1 MITLFKYKWKFNENF
16 IYSFFFFFKIQ
27 WTGKYWSRSPI
38 RSITL
43 FSTIARLEIP
53 FLRPYGWKA
62 LLALIILSIRSI
74 DKEFI
79 WTACLHPTI
88 RWTVYAFLR
97 TSRKLTNAI
106 IESQTCSDAVRGTMS
121 TIHLRTEFLL
131 NFHRNCAIRQ
141 FLFPFLFD
149 DVNSTISSKLIT
161 SFIVEN
167 FSSLTRETWK
177 FHRYFS
183 ILRGGWD
190 GKMINK
196 FWKLWDLEIVWC

>member
-1 MITLFKYKWKFNENF
+1 MN
-16 IYSFFFFFKIQ
+16 
-27 WTGKYWSRSPI
+27 GVSPSHDSMN
-38 RSITL
+38 RVC
-43 FSTIARLEIP
+43 
-53 FLRPYGWKA
+53 
-62 LLALIILSIRSI
+62 LS
-74 DKEFI
+74 
-79 WTACLHPTI
+79 A
-88 RWTVYAFLR
+88 
-97 TSRKLTNAI
+97 NQ
-106 IESQTCSDAVRGTMS
+106 SQTDKRDNRKPNLLWRSTRNLS

-131 NFHRNCAIRQ
+131 NFHRNCAVRQ

-177 FHRYFS
+177 FHRYFG